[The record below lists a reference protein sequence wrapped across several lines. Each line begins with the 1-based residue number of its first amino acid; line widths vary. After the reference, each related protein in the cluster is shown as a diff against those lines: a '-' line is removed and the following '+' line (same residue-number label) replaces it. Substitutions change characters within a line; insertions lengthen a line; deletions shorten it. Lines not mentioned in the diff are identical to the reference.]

1 MSEEEQSVPDQSKKE
16 QSVTF
21 QVKDH
26 QQCGGSYEEFT
37 SYDVEFTLSSKI
49 GKHEFPWSVKGTMKN
64 GISGGMEPS
73 PKPYNASGTF
83 VIVDPRPASDTDPIK
98 LLLTEKKGAQNR
110 GHYGLGNFPNER
122 TAGNDNANQ
131 DEPEGNAKWNPG
143 GKKKKKKKREDKSG
157 GGSPK
162 STVLGSCECSLTPEG
177 WLEVSRLTSPGQPI
191 KLGDQGK
198 ALFKQLRESLA

>member
-37 SYDVEFTLSSKI
+37 RYDVEFTLSSKI

-83 VIVDPRPASDTDPIK
+83 VIVDPLPASDTDPIK

-110 GHYGLGNFPNER
+110 GYYGLGNFPDER

-131 DEPEGNAKWNPG
+131 DEPEDPVESLVESWWNPG
-143 GKKKKKKKREDKSG
+143 GKKKKNKKEDKSG

-177 WLEVSRLTSPGQPI
+177 VVQVSDKPI
-191 KLGDQGK
+191 ELGDQGK